1 MYRMKIIKGTSY
13 DEIEQRIN
21 DFLNN
26 PMIKRVVKVDVKR
39 ENSMLVANILLEVIQ
54 IEKIVDDLGGGKQIT
69 YDIFDE

>member
-1 MYRMKIIKGTSY
+1 MKIIKATSY

-54 IEKIVDDLGGGKQIT
+54 TEKIVDDLGGGKQIT

>member
-1 MYRMKIIKGTSY
+1 MKIIKGTSY

-39 ENSMLVANILLEVIQ
+39 ENSMLVANILLEVMQ
-54 IEKIVDDLGGGKQIT
+54 TEKIVDDLGEGKQIT

>member
-54 IEKIVDDLGGGKQIT
+54 TEKIVDDLGGDKQIT

>member
-54 IEKIVDDLGGGKQIT
+54 TEKIVDDLGEGKQIT

>member
-1 MYRMKIIKGTSY
+1 VYRMKIIKGTSY

-54 IEKIVDDLGGGKQIT
+54 TEKIVDDLGGGKQIT

>member
-1 MYRMKIIKGTSY
+1 MKIIKGTSY

-26 PMIKRVVKVDVKR
+26 PMIKRVVKVDIKR

-54 IEKIVDDLGGGKQIT
+54 TEKIVDDLGGGKQIT

>member
-39 ENSMLVANILLEVIQ
+39 ENSMLVANILLEVMQ
-54 IEKIVDDLGGGKQIT
+54 TEKIVDDLGEGKQIT

>member
-54 IEKIVDDLGGGKQIT
+54 TEKIVDDLGGGKQIT

>member
-26 PMIKRVVKVDVKR
+26 PMIKRVVKVDIKR

-54 IEKIVDDLGGGKQIT
+54 TEKIVDDLGGGKQIT

>member
-1 MYRMKIIKGTSY
+1 MKIIKGTSY

-54 IEKIVDDLGGGKQIT
+54 TEKIVDDLGEGKQIT